1 MWCKVS
7 QSLRR
12 YILGYVIRVSDLG
25 IGLETHSHSVSSCWS
40 HWILWTLSAIMFSAP
55 GKCSAVN
62 IILLSRQ
69 YFHRSTVR
77 LNRLLGLVDPIFMI
91 WLTVVVLSV
100 FRRRVILSRLYA
112 GVFQTLS
119 IVLVFWYLHMLLPSL
134 RLRHLSLSSECIC
147 WILGTICDLDL
158 WPHSWRGPWIFQGQI
173 SK

>member
-12 YILGYVIRVSDLG
+12 YIPGYAIRVSDLG

-77 LNRLLGLVDPIFMI
+77 LNRL
-91 WLTVVVLSV
+91 VLSV